1 VSRRVAIVAALAALA
16 GAALAGSAPAGAA
29 QAQTVTLKGPGGETR
44 VVTAADLAAMPHD
57 HASIVNEH
65 GPAKTYDGVP
75 LTLLLQSVGAP
86 SGPKLRGPAMA
97 DIVVVSGSDGYRV
110 ALALAET
117 DPGLGGR
124 TILLA
129 DKVDGVPLPATEGP
143 FRLIVAGDA
152 RPARSVRMVAAVMVE
167 AAP

>member
-1 VSRRVAIVAALAALA
+1 VFRRGAIAVAVNALA
-16 GAALAGSAPAGAA
+16 GAALAGSVG
-29 QAQTVTLKGPGGETR
+29 AQTVTLNGPDGQTR
-44 VVTAADLAAMPHD
+44 VVTAADLAAMPHE

-75 LTLLLQSVGAP
+75 LTQLLQSVGAP
-86 SGPKLRGPAMA
+86 AGPKLRGPAMA

-124 TILLA
+124 AILLA
-129 DKVDGVPLPATEGP
+129 DKSDGVPLPATEGP
-143 FRLIVAGDA
+143 FRLVVAGDA
-152 RPARSVRMVAAVMVE
+152 RPARSVRMVAAVRVE